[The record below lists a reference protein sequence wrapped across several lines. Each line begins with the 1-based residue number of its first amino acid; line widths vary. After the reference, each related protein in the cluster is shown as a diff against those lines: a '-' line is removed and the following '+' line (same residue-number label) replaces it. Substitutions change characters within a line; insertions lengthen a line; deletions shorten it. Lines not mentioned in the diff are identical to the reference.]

1 MFSAEKGF
9 VLTISVLM
17 IVLFAFLFSQ
27 AFSQSSFRQDAVFS
41 QSSSL
46 EKSAFLADNVSF
58 EAAGFL
64 GTRVFSESDSSNSII
79 HISDSFSRPL
89 RSKLAELKDFAENDF
104 AKANNASVSLDVS
117 GLSDGTAE
125 LYFENLA
132 EYDFS
137 YEEPERVDFYSIQP
151 SAEFSRIDLNIQSAG
166 ALSDVN
172 AWQWNPEGDLEL
184 NLYYKDSAVT
194 VKTSGRLDSS
204 VENLYVFNYA
214 AGSLRVSV
222 GSFGG
227 KENALRIEKDSG
239 VDDLIPFS
247 LSAFYPL
254 QESLEYY
261 YNGEASVE
269 QLSSQKT
276 SRLVPLALEK

>member
-1 MFSAEKGF
+1 MFRAEKGF

-64 GTRVFSESDSSNSII
+64 GARVFSESDSSNTVI
-79 HISDSFSRPL
+79 HISDFFSQPL
-89 RSKLAELKDFAENDF
+89 RSRLVELKEFAENDF
-104 AKANNASVSLDVS
+104 AKANNAGISLDVS

-132 EYDFS
+132 EYGFT
-137 YEEPERVDFYSIQP
+137 YGELEIVDFYSIQP

-172 AWQWNPEGDLEL
+172 AWQWNPEGNLEL

-204 VENLYVFNYA
+204 AENLYVFNYA
-214 AGSLRVSV
+214 GGSLRVSA
-222 GSFGG
+222 GSFDGR
-227 KENALRIEKDSG
+227 ENALRIEKDSG